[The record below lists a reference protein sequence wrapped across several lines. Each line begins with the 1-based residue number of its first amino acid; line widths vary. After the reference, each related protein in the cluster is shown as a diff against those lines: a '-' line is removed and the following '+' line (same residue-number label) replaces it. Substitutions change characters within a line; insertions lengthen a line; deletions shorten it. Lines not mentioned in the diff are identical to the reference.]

1 MKKLLSILLV
11 LLISF
16 SFVGCKETQ
25 VKESCNDIINSSLS
39 SEITSET
46 DVIENSEK
54 RETEVSQPKTEVS
67 QPETSQSSERDPE
80 ISPVHMIRGSVKC
93 DFDYGTDVLQYDDV
107 TSIQNYWEIPT
118 SPEAFP
124 KFTPG
129 VCMVL
134 LFNNTELGN
143 RGEVVGS
150 AISINEKFKS
160 FSEEYSMIRVD
171 RDEITVLLLQAFEI
185 SDTGEFV
192 PLGMNIE
199 QNRTKD
205 CYYVIETI
213 FDVSSDYRELNYSHS
228 KIRKVSGDQNVY
240 DGEYIDSLD
249 IPSSG
254 ETLTTELLQ
263 EQYSGLSFIKN
274 YSEKVL
280 N

>member
-1 MKKLLSILLV
+1 MKKLLPILLV

-16 SFVGCKETQ
+16 SFVGCQETQ
-25 VKESCNDIINSSLS
+25 IKEPCDDIINSSLS

-54 RETEVSQPKTEVS
+54 GETEVS

-80 ISPVHMIRGSVKC
+80 VSPVHMIRGSVQYNL
-93 DFDYGTDVLQYDDV
+93 DYGTDALQYDDI
-107 TSIQNYWEIPT
+107 TSIRNYWEIPT
-118 SPEAFP
+118 SPEAFS
-124 KFTPG
+124 KYSSE

-134 LFNNTELGN
+134 LFNDTELGN
-143 RGEVVGS
+143 RGEVIGS
-150 AISINEKFKS
+150 AVSIDEHSKS
-160 FSEEYSMIRVD
+160 FFEDYSMITVD
-171 RDEITVLLLQAFEI
+171 RDEITVSILHAFEI
-185 SDTGEFV
+185 SDSGKSI
-192 PLGMNIE
+192 PLGVNIE

-205 CYYVIETI
+205 CYYVLKTI

-228 KIRKVSGDQNVY
+228 KIRKVSGNQNFY

-249 IPSSG
+249 IAGSG

-263 EQYSGLSFIKN
+263 EQYSGLSFMKN

-280 N
+280 K